1 MLGKDLSEALSGIA
15 DDKIEAAAN
24 MTPVRHHR
32 PTWVRFVACA
42 AVLAILISAV
52 LFWPGE
58 TMTEDGQIIA
68 VPGVLKVY
76 AAAQELTDQ
85 SDVVYVAPIGGVIGS
100 EKAIWAPFTSV
111 AGFGIPLTFSV
122 PESLWGNVVITF
134 DITAEHG
141 YFLDKKTNP
150 QNLGS
155 NETLNNGDK
164 VYWRGESILDI
175 ADTVGE
181 NGVFYIDVI
190 IRADGRIVGCGVIS
204 LVYQKYACMAYSLA
218 TVGYPL
224 VDGDFQDISE
234 AVVLEHIANLK

>member
-1 MLGKDLSEALSGIA
+1 MESI
-15 DDKIEAAAN
+15 
-24 MTPVRHHR
+24 
-32 PTWVRFVACA
+32 
-42 AVLAILISAV
+42 
-52 LFWPGE
+52 
-58 TMTEDGQIIA
+58 
-68 VPGVLKVY
+68 
-76 AAAQELTDQ
+76 
-85 SDVVYVAPIGGVIGS
+85 
-100 EKAIWAPFTSV
+100 KA
-111 AGFGIPLTFSV
+111 
-122 PESLWGNVVITF
+122 NVVITF

-175 ADTVGE
+175 ADTVGG

-218 TVGYPL
+218 TVGYAL